1 MVRNNFLKM
10 FQVPGCNPEDLQK
23 FDAKIV
29 SSPALAT
36 GEKAKKDMFK
46 KLIAQLVGKDVAK
59 LFKKEIVIKNL
70 PNLQPTKIKP
80 KTPSLDE
87 LTDREGSETGL
98 TALFS

>member
-1 MVRNNFLKM
+1 M
-10 FQVPGCNPEDLQK
+10 PGCNPEDLQK

-29 SSPALAT
+29 TGPPAT
-36 GEKAKKDMFK
+36 GEKARKDMFK

-70 PNLQPTKIKP
+70 PNLQPTKLKP

-87 LTDREGSETGL
+87 QTDREGSETGL
-98 TALFS
+98 AALFS